1 MRQKLLFL
9 TCAILLLTGLWLVMK
24 PDSGSLPNSGAVA
37 EAKEFYFTIQS
48 GSIPDPQV
56 IQLKIGDTAQ
66 LNFMSDSDAAVHIH
80 GVDMHIVL
88 NADVTQQV
96 KFDATQAG
104 RFALE
109 VHDTEMQLGAI
120 EVYPR

>member
-9 TCAILLLTGLWLVMK
+9 ICAILLLTGLWLVMK
-24 PDSGSLPNSGAVA
+24 PDTGSLQNSGAVA
-37 EAKEFYFTIQS
+37 EPKEFYFAIHNGGT
-48 GSIPDPQV
+48 PEPQV
-56 IQLKIGDTAQ
+56 IQLKIGDTAK
-66 LNFMSDSDAAVHIH
+66 LSFVSDNDAAVHIH

-88 NADVTQQV
+88 SAGITQQV
-96 KFDATQAG
+96 EFDATQAG

>member
-24 PDSGSLPNSGAVA
+24 PDSGSLPSSGAIA
-37 EAKEFYFTIQS
+37 APKEILFAIHH
-48 GSIPDPQV
+48 GSTPDSQV
-56 IQLKIGDTAQ
+56 LQLKIGDTAQ
-66 LNFMSDSDAAVHIH
+66 LNFVSDRDAAVHIH

-88 NADVTQQV
+88 SAGMAQQV
-96 KFDATQAG
+96 KFNATQAG

>member
-9 TCAILLLTGLWLVMK
+9 SCAILLLTGLWLVMK
-24 PDSGSLPNSGAVA
+24 PDTGSLQDSGAVV
-37 EAKEFYFTIQS
+37 EPKEFYFVIRNDS
-48 GSIPDPQV
+48 MPESQV
-56 IQLKIGDTAQ
+56 IQLKIGDTSQ
-66 LNFMSDSDAAVHIH
+66 LSFVSDSDAAVHIH

-88 NADVTQQV
+88 SAGITRQV
-96 KFDATQAG
+96 EFDATQTG
-104 RFALE
+104 RFVLE